1 MYEMLSTRTL
11 GSCTCHY
18 KVISYQYFI
27 HFCLMHIS
35 FANGSLLVLKLF
47 VKFAQDV
54 YDENSREQHMLL
66 QSF

>member
-1 MYEMLSTRTL
+1 
-11 GSCTCHY
+11 
-18 KVISYQYFI
+18 
-27 HFCLMHIS
+27 MHIS